1 MQVWNNTQYT
11 GKVSTGPPTPGV
23 STLQLPSSGSAL
35 YQGCY
40 AEASGFRAL
49 NGTSETNSLSMTV
62 ELCAAFCQNGHYSL
76 FGLEYYDVGTNQLT
90 SNVNSDQTR
99 NATAQRIQLRPRK
112 LERKTALTTV
122 WETVQSSAALQPR
135 SAFGVST
142 TRITSLRPR
151 LLLPD
156 LLQLQQV
163 LELPCRHQQSRL
175 QSQAGPASILAASL
189 TQQVADLC
197 LPTTSTTPQ

>member
-1 MQVWNNTQYT
+1 LQVWNNTQYT
-11 GKVSTGPPTPGV
+11 GKISTGPPTPGV

-62 ELCAAFCQNGHYSL
+62 ELCAAFCQKGHYSL
-76 FGLEYYDVGTNQLT
+76 FGLEYYDVGTNRLM
-90 SNVNSDQTR
+90 SAVNSDQTR

-112 LERKTALTTV
+112 LERETALTTV
-122 WETVQSSAALQPR
+122 WETVQSSVALQPR

-142 TRITSLRPR
+142 TRIMSLRPR
-151 LLLPD
+151 LLQ
-156 LLQLQQV
+156 QLQQV
-163 LELPCRHQQSRL
+163 LEPPCHHQQSRL

-189 TQQVADLC
+189 TRQVADLC